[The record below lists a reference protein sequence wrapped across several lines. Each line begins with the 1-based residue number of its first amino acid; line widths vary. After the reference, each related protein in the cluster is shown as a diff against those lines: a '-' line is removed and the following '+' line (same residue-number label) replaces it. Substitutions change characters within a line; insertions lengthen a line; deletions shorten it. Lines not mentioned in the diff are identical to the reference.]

1 MAAKFKENNNPSY
14 LIVLPWT
21 LSNKGGVNCVVNN
34 LLEELK
40 NNNDYK
46 PMLMSLNWA
55 NKKPVTRAKNGV
67 VTTDFRLRSSGKTV
81 YSFLAFFFTIPLM
94 LYRLR
99 RLLQQHHVDVI
110 NCHYLTHELFPLFL
124 LKKLRLFKG
133 KIILSL
139 HGTDVENLGA
149 EFKDS
154 YELRF
159 ILRHATKITTCSR
172 ALADRLKLTTGNL
185 YQNKIV
191 AITNGIDPTAFQK
204 KQMQNEALMQP
215 LKNKSYILSIAT
227 YAPYKGLETLIK
239 AFQALKSSNPSLQL
253 VLVGLETPHLHQL
266 ITLTKN
272 LDVEDSVHFYKDIDQ
287 TNLGAFYQNAKIFV
301 LPSLREAF
309 GLVIL
314 EAGLYKC
321 PVIAS
326 NTGGIPEIIS
336 DEKEGLL
343 FEPGNKQE
351 LTDKLEKLIQDKELQ
366 TQLGNSLH
374 TKTIRD
380 FNLTKVYS
388 KYTAL

>member
-1 MAAKFKENNNPSY
+1 MAVKLNKNNVPSY
-14 LIVLPWT
+14 LIVLPWA

-46 PMLMSLNWA
+46 RMLMSLNWA
-55 NKKPVTRAKNGV
+55 NKKPVTRSNDGV
-67 VTTDFRLRSSGKTV
+67 VTTDFRLRSPGNTF
-81 YSFLAFFFTIPLM
+81 YSLFAFFFTIPLM
-94 LYRLR
+94 LYRLHC
-99 RLLQQHHVDVI
+99 LLRKHQVEII
-110 NCHYLTHELFPLFL
+110 NCHYLTLELFPLFF
-124 LKKLRLFKG
+124 LKKLHLFKG

-139 HGTDVENLGA
+139 HGTDVENLGS
-149 EFKDS
+149 EFRDS
-154 YELRF
+154 YELNF
-159 ILRHATKITTCSR
+159 ILRNATKITTCSK
-172 ALADRLKLTTGNL
+172 ALADKLKLTLGSL
-185 YQNKIV
+185 YQDKIV
-191 AITNGIDPTAFQK
+191 TITNGIDPTAFQK
-204 KQMQNEALMQP
+204 KQIENEVLLQP
-215 LKNKSYILSIAT
+215 LKNKDYILSIAT
-227 YAPYKGLETLIK
+227 YAPYKGLETLIQ
-239 AFQALKSSNPSLQL
+239 AFHVLKPNNPSLQL

-287 TNLGAFYQNAKIFV
+287 TNLGAFYQNAQIFV

-336 DEKEGLL
+336 DEEDGLL
-343 FEPGNKQE
+343 FEPGDQLE
-351 LTDKLEKLIQDKELQ
+351 LADKLGKLILDKELQ
-366 TQLGNSLH
+366 TQLGNSLY

-380 FNLTKVYS
+380 FSLAKVYS
-388 KYTAL
+388 KYIAL